1 MPNSLKQ
8 PLKILICG
16 LGLLTAGCS
25 AKTALSTDGSQVSIT
40 FPTAAQLS
48 AGHARVQGLSVA
60 SGYDFTLAC
69 FAVNVTGQNIPSTTS
84 GNCAIATGVF
94 QGFVAPGGSLSITV
108 PSGTARELDVFSFQ
122 RASSSD
128 PCPTAG
134 NLRGLDLTKIV
145 RVGEIPSF
153 DALSAVV
160 NLSVDLVDPG
170 TTANIITQ
178 YSMPNSCSASLVAG
192 ASRNGRFVCAATDA
206 ANTTSTKH
214 MVGHASFVATA
225 ATSSGNKYKIQ
236 SLTRRISP

>member
-1 MPNSLKQ
+1 MSDSSTWL
-8 PLKILICG
+8 LKILICG
-16 LGLLTAGCS
+16 LGLLAAGCS

-48 AGHARVQGLSVA
+48 AGHGRVQGLTVA
-60 SGYDFTLAC
+60 SGYDFSLAC
-69 FAVNVTGQNIPSTTS
+69 FAVNVTAKDIPSTTS
-84 GNCAIATGVF
+84 GTCSVATGVF
-94 QGFVAPGGSLSITV
+94 QGFVAPGGSLSISV

-122 RASSSD
+122 RTSSSD

-134 NLRGLDLTKIV
+134 SFRGLDLTKIV

-170 TTANIITQ
+170 TTANLITQ
-178 YSMPNSCSASLVAG
+178 YSMPNSCIASSASG
-192 ASRNGRFVCAATDA
+192 ASRNGRFICSATNA
-206 ANTTSTKH
+206 PNIPATKQL
-214 MVGHASFVATA
+214 VGHASFMTTA
-225 ATSSGNKYKIQ
+225 ATSTGNKYKIK

>member
-1 MPNSLKQ
+1 MPDSLKQ
-8 PLKILICG
+8 SLKILICG

-25 AKTALSTDGSQVSIT
+25 AKTSLSTDGSQVSIT

-48 AGHARVQGLSVA
+48 SSHARVQGLTVA

-69 FAVNVTGQNIPSTTS
+69 FAVNVTGQNIPSIPS
-84 GNCAIATGVF
+84 GSCSIATGVF

-108 PSGTARELDVFSFQ
+108 PSGTARQLDVFSYQ
-122 RASSSD
+122 RTNSNE

-170 TTANIITQ
+170 TAANLITQ
-178 YSMPNSCSASLVAG
+178 YSLPNTCSISSVAG
-192 ASRNGRFVCAATDA
+192 ASNNGRFVCAATDA
-206 ANTTSTKH
+206 INTALTKH
-214 MVGHASFVATA
+214 MVGHASFMPTA
-225 ATSSGNKYKIQ
+225 VTSTGNKYKIQ